1 MKRNKTTRETWAVID
16 QNSEST
22 YMISTRGRCKR
33 VCNKTGQAQ
42 ITLGIFRKNQPV
54 YLRFHNEYVHRLV
67 AKAFIPNPENLE
79 QVDHIDSNPTNNR
92 VENLRWVTRQFN
104 NNTEHARKMRSQNAH
119 HENRRDQF
127 LRAEKKTLEGTA
139 VRYFKTTR
147 DAAVQIGCS
156 QVLVTRAANPADF
169 VDKACGWV
177 MKWIPRNS
185 PEASELL
192 EKTQKEEQMKMKE
205 REAKLL
211 QKKKERKEKRAAKAA
226 ARKAV
231 RDEALAELKKQRDAE
246 RAEASASK
254 QIIVMK
260 SRISIWKAHLRE
272 FEEDVKRK
280 RAKLVSKIK
289 SLEDAAAE
297 MGIDAEEN

>member
-119 HENRRDQF
+119 HEDRRDQF
-127 LRAEKKTLEGTA
+127 LRGEKKTLEGTA
-139 VRYFKTTR
+139 VRYFKNTK

-169 VDKACGWV
+169 VDSACGWV
-177 MKWIPRNS
+177 MRWIPRNS

-205 REAKLL
+205 REAKLR
-211 QKKKERKEKRAAKAA
+211 QKQKEREAKRAARAASKAA
-226 ARKAV
+226 
-231 RDEALAELKKQRDAE
+231 RDEALAEQKKQRDAE
-246 RAEASASK
+246 RAEALASK
-254 QIIVMK
+254 QTRVMK
-260 SRISIWKAHLRE
+260 SRISIWKAHLLE

-297 MGIDAEEN
+297 MGIDSEEN